1 MEQRKNQFFI
11 FSILLLI
18 IGFLQYVRK
27 ISNGYKLNKIQK
39 ILYLITLI
47 VFTITIMIILYF
59 TELNNLISFC
69 LGLVVATSSE
79 HIAKLFLVIGNN
91 FDSIFAKILKKM
103 TNIDFSEDLIDKNN
117 TTDNINK

>member
-1 MEQRKNQFFI
+1 MEHRKNQFFI

-91 FDSIFAKILKKM
+91 FDSILAKILKKV
-103 TNIDFSEDLIDKNN
+103 TNIDFSEDLIENNN
-117 TTDNINK
+117 TTNNPKN